1 MDVLTGSLDGG
12 AKESGLTGIPGF
24 QAKEH
29 FLWSGVDTGRERAC
43 LEGGGPRR
51 DVVGPPTLN
60 VEDLALSRQDKVDAV
75 LFLFLLDWRTFR
87 L

>member
-60 VEDLALSRQDKVDAV
+60 VEKGVERPSGRGHHIQEGN
-75 LFLFLLDWRTFR
+75 
-87 L
+87 